1 MTLRA
6 LVSLAFAAWIGS
18 QFANY
23 GTSRT
28 AAAVT
33 YVVILVVSV
42 VLHEVAHA
50 VVGKVVG
57 AEVTG
62 MRLGF
67 GPRLTPAGSWL
78 DLRPIVVAAHVTY
91 VPPRGA
97 TTWVAR
103 RVARSSRSQ
112 LLAISSAGLV
122 LHAVLIVVALA
133 LGLDH
138 TWVRE
143 LAWANVL
150 ALASNAVP
158 MSASF
163 TSTTAGPND
172 GAHILALLRHRGAYV
187 DGADPDVQELL
198 SAYRN
203 GGMAAAQAFLAS
215 LRRSDVPALRGLL
228 AAATLRAGRYADAAA
243 LAAGSADPQRPWW
256 ANHLFAEAEAMA
268 MLTADLAADLAAE
281 QTGDG
286 AADPARVDR
295 AAAQAEAAQSAIPP
309 TAPGPERAAVAHT
322 VALTRLLQGR
332 YVEARDICTWAV
344 GATEGADRAAVLATM
359 GWAEL
364 SLGERRRAE
373 ALLAQAMSLHRG
385 PLVEAFA
392 RRVARTPV

>member
-18 QFANY
+18 QFANF

-28 AAAVT
+28 AAAMT

-50 VVGKVVG
+50 VVGKAVG

-91 VPPRGA
+91 LPPRGA
-97 TTWVAR
+97 R
-103 RVARSSRSQ
+103 RPQ
-112 LLAISSAGLV
+112 LLAIASAGLV

-187 DGADPDVQELL
+187 DGADPDVAEVL
-198 SAYRN
+198 SAYRS
-203 GGMAAAQAFLAS
+203 GGVAAAQAFLAG
-215 LRRSDVPALRGLL
+215 LHRPDVPALRGLL

-256 ANHLFAEAEAMA
+256 ASHLFAEAEAMA
-268 MLTADLAADLAAE
+268 MLTADLADEA
-281 QTGDG
+281 TGVG
-286 AADPARVDR
+286 TPDPARVDR
-295 AAAQAEAAQSAIPP
+295 AAVQAEAAQSAIPP

-322 VALTRLLQGR
+322 VALTRLLQDR
-332 YVEARDICTWAV
+332 YAEARDICAWAI
-344 GATEGADRAAVLATM
+344 GATEGADRAAVLATW

-364 SLGERRRAE
+364 SLGERSQAE

-385 PLVEAFA
+385 PLVDSFA
-392 RRVARTPV
+392 RRLARTPV